1 MNIIV
6 HVNILKRTIES
17 RIYGYEVL
25 GHADYDDYGYDIV
38 CASISTLIFTAINS
52 LEGVAK
58 YKENELSIKMAENGY
73 MFFSLPIN
81 DEDTRLNIAN
91 IILKITFI
99 GLSSLEKEYGRYI
112 NIKTVISNI

>member
-1 MNIIV
+1 
-6 HVNILKRTIES
+6 
-17 RIYGYEVL
+17 
-25 GHADYDDYGYDIV
+25 
-38 CASISTLIFTAINS
+38 
-52 LEGVAK
+52 
-58 YKENELSIKMAENGY
+58 MAENGY